1 MPFGLNS
8 LPLKKHKTRNMKNKK
23 ETPPLLG
30 EKLLKIFLPRSE
42 SESVAGDYEEL
53 YADIAQTRGKSR
65 AHAWYWIQIMKSIY
79 SGITINVWWS
89 LAMFKNYLTI
99 ALRHLKRHKIYSF
112 INISGLAL
120 GMACCVLILL
130 WINDEIRYDRFHE
143 QTENIYRVVNDLNYG
158 PVSQITRGTAY
169 PLGPAMKEEIP
180 EVREVVRL
188 LPTRRLLV
196 AHGDKKYYET
206 NFLFADPS
214 LFKIFTFPF
223 IHGNPNTALS
233 SPSSI
238 VITQDMALKYFGNQD
253 PLGKTIQTLNQN
265 DFTVTGVIENIPRN
279 SHLQFGFVGSTE
291 RAVAMGA
298 RTHWTGWLYST
309 YVLLQPNTSFE
320 EVNAKLEEWIKTKDA
335 EESRYESR
343 YYLQPLTDIRL
354 YGLQGE
360 GTIRSLSFFSTLAL
374 LILIIAC
381 INYMN
386 LATAR
391 AGTRAKE
398 IGLRKVIGAK
408 RNNISKQFL
417 SESVL
422 FAFFSLLISI
432 LLVALFLPI
441 FNQISGKDLSLN
453 LAQYKFLFLGI
464 LGITVLT
471 GVLSG
476 SYPALFLSSFE
487 PNRILKGTLFGKK
500 FGARTASIRKGLVVF
515 QFVLTIVL
523 IISTTTVY
531 RQMNFIKNRELGFDK
546 NYLIY
551 MQLRSEG
558 NLWERYDAQ
567 KVWLKYKTLKNE
579 LSQNPNILE
588 MAAATCLPFGS
599 MGDEFGQLDWEGKDP
614 EYQVSM
620 NHMAV
625 DSHFFETFQLEM
637 IEGRFLSD
645 EFPSDSQNFILNETA
660 VKTIGLESPVGKRFR
675 LLDKTGKIIGVI
687 KDFHFA
693 PLRNEIRPLVLH
705 LVPYQYWMYRNYVFA
720 RIRAD
725 NVSRTIA
732 SIEKT
737 WERAIPEY
745 PFEFQFL
752 DDTIDAMYR
761 SEQRLEMILR
771 IFTFLA
777 ISISCFGLFGL
788 ISFTAEQRTK
798 EIGIRKV
805 LGASMGSV
813 VRLLSKEF
821 VILVI
826 LSNIIAWPVAYFVM
840 TRWLKSFAYRTEIGF
855 VTFLF
860 SALAAFV
867 IALLT
872 VCFQSIKAAS
882 ASPVKSLRYE

>member
-1 MPFGLNS
+1 MFFGPNS
-8 LPLKKHKTRNMKNKK
+8 LLSKKHKTRNMKHKK
-23 ETPPLLG
+23 YAPPLLG
-30 EKLLKIFLPRSE
+30 EKLLNIFLPRGE

-65 AHAWYWIQIMKSIY
+65 AYAWYWIQIVKSIC

-89 LAMFKNYLTI
+89 VTMLRNYLTI
-99 ALRHLKRHKIYSF
+99 ALRHLKRHKIYSV
-112 INISGLAL
+112 INISGLAI

-130 WINDEIRYDRFHE
+130 WINDEIRYDRFHV
-143 QTENIYRVVNDLNYG
+143 QTENLYRVLNDLNYG
-158 PVSQITRGTAY
+158 PVSQITQGTDY

-180 EVREVVRL
+180 EVKEFVRI

-196 AHGDKKYYET
+196 AHGEKKYFEA
-206 NFLFADPS
+206 NFCFADPS
-214 LFKIFTFPF
+214 LFTMFTFPF
-223 IHGNPNTALS
+223 IQGDPNTALS
-233 SPSSI
+233 LPSSI

-253 PLGKTIQTLNQN
+253 PIGKTIQTQNQN

-279 SHLQFGFVGSTE
+279 SHLQFGFVGSIE

-309 YVLLQPNTSFE
+309 YVLLQPHTSFK
-320 EVNAKLEEWIKTKDA
+320 EVNTKLEEWIKTKDA
-335 EESRYESR
+335 YASR
-343 YYLQPLTDIRL
+343 YYLQPLTDIRM

-360 GTIRSLSFFSTLAL
+360 GVIRSLSFFSTLAL

-408 RNNISKQFL
+408 KRNISKQFL

-422 FAFFSLLISI
+422 FAFFALLISI
-432 LLVALFLPI
+432 LLVALFLPV
-441 FNQISGKDLSLN
+441 FNQISGKDLRMDLV
-453 LAQYKFLFLGI
+453 QYKFLFLGI

-487 PNRILKGTLFGKK
+487 PNQILKGTLFGRK

-515 QFVLTIVL
+515 QFVLTVVL

-546 NYLIY
+546 SYLIY

-558 NLWERYDAQ
+558 NLWEQYDAQ

-588 MAAATCLPFGS
+588 MATATCLPFGR
-599 MGDEFGQLDWEGKDP
+599 MGDEFGHLDWEGKDP
-614 EYQVSM
+614 EYQVAM

-625 DSHFFETFQLEM
+625 DPHFLGTFQLEM
-637 IEGRFLSD
+637 IKGRFLSD
-645 EFPSDSQNFILNETA
+645 EFPSDSQDFILNEAA
-660 VKTIGLESPVGKRFR
+660 VKATGLDSPVGKRFR

-693 PLRNEIRPLVLH
+693 PLRNEIRPLILH
-705 LVPYQYWMYRNYVFA
+705 LMPYQYWMYRNYVFV

-725 NVSRTIA
+725 NISQTIA
-732 SIEKT
+732 SIEKM
-737 WERAIPEY
+737 WDRAIPEY

-788 ISFTAEQRTK
+788 ISFSATQRTK

-813 VRLLSKEF
+813 VRLLSREF
-821 VILVI
+821 VMLVV
-826 LSNIIAWPVAYFVM
+826 LANIIAWPVAYFVM

-860 SALAAFV
+860 SGLAALV

-882 ASPVKSLRYE
+882 ANPVNSLRYE

>member
-1 MPFGLNS
+1 MYM
-8 LPLKKHKTRNMKNKK
+8 KHKK
-23 ETPPLLG
+23 ETPPLFG
-30 EKLLKIFLPRSE
+30 EKALKIFLPKGE

-53 YADIAQTRGKSR
+53 YAEIVQTRGKSR
-65 AHAWYWIQIMKSIY
+65 AYAWYWIQIVKSIC
-79 SGITINVWWS
+79 SGVTINVWWS

-120 GMACCVLILL
+120 GMACCILILL
-130 WINDEIRYDRFHE
+130 WINDEVRYDRFHE
-143 QTENIYRVVNDLNYG
+143 QTENLYRVVNDLNYG

-180 EVREVVRL
+180 EVKEVVRL

-196 AHGDKKYYET
+196 AHGEKKYYEV
-206 NFLFADPS
+206 NFYFSDPS

-223 IHGNPNTALS
+223 ILGNPSTALS

-238 VITQDMALKYFGNQD
+238 VITQDMALKYFGSQD
-253 PLGKTIQTLNQN
+253 PIGKTIQTQNQN
-265 DFTVTGVIENIPRN
+265 DYTVTGVIENIPKN
-279 SHLQFGFVGSTE
+279 SHLQFGFVGSIE

-298 RTHWTGWLYST
+298 RTHWSGWLYST

-320 EVNAKLEEWIKTKDA
+320 EANTKLESWIKTKDA
-335 EESRYESR
+335 EESRY
-343 YYLQPLTDIRL
+343 YLQPLADIRM

-360 GTIRSLSFFSTLAL
+360 GAIRSLSFFSTLAL

-398 IGLRKVIGAK
+398 IRLRKVIGAK
-408 RNNISKQFL
+408 KSNISKQFL

-422 FAFFSLLISI
+422 FAFFALLISI
-432 LLVALFLPI
+432 LLVALFLPV
-441 FNQISGKDLSLN
+441 FNQISGKELNMN
-453 LAQYKFLFLGI
+453 LAQYKFLFLSI
-464 LGITVLT
+464 LGITLMT

-500 FGARTASIRKGLVVF
+500 FGARTASIRKVLVVF

-567 KVWLKYKTLKNE
+567 KIWLKYKTLKNE
-579 LSQNPNILE
+579 LSQNPNVLHV
-588 MAAATCLPFGS
+588 ATATCLPFGT

-620 NHMAV
+620 NHMAI
-625 DSHFFETFQLEM
+625 DPHFLETFQLEL

-645 EFPSDSQNFILNETA
+645 EFPSDSQNFILNEAA
-660 VKTIGLESPVGKRFR
+660 VKAAGLESPVGKRFR
-675 LLDKTGKIIGVI
+675 LLDKTGKIIGVV

-705 LVPYQYWMYRNYVFA
+705 LVPYQYWMYRNYVFV

-725 NVSRTIA
+725 NISRTIA
-732 SIEKT
+732 SIENM
-737 WERAIPEY
+737 WDRAIPEY
-745 PFEFQFL
+745 PFDFRFL

-777 ISISCFGLFGL
+777 ISISCIGLFGL

-821 VILVI
+821 VMLVV
-826 LSNIIAWPVAYFVM
+826 LANIIAWPVAYFVM

-860 SALAAFV
+860 SGLAALV
-867 IALLT
+867 IAILT
-872 VCFQSIKAAS
+872 VFFQSTKAAS
-882 ASPVKSLRYE
+882 ANPVKSLRYE